1 MAKSLPGMELMKG
14 VGLGPLN
21 IGNVLDTMGFV
32 KKAWGAMNAPTAFM
46 PTIDV
51 EELKKRIVDLQAVE
65 QWLVMNLSM
74 IQSSIQALEVQR
86 ATIETLKG
94 VSKGFM
100 PEVAFNLKDTKPE
113 AAAPAVTKPVKEA
126 SKDTMKAASLAS
138 PDPGLSAGAW
148 LEFLQ
153 SQFNQ
158 VAQAAMTGS
167 NLLGAKKS
175 TKEVVKTGK
184 KAAPKAGPAKLAQK
198 SAARRSAK
206 ASFSN
211 PGRRSSAGS
220 ARTNSS
226 IGN

>member
-94 VSKGFM
+94 VSRGFM
-100 PEVAFNLKDTKPE
+100 PDAALNMKISKPE
-113 AAAPAVTKPVKEA
+113 PVVAEATKTVKAAAEA
-126 SKDTMKAASLAS
+126 T
-138 PDPGLSAGAW
+138 DPGLSAGAW

-158 VAQAAMTGS
+158 VTQAAMTGS
-167 NLLGAKKS
+167 NLLAAKKPG
-175 TKEVVKTGK
+175 KEAVKGGK
-184 KAAPKAGPAKLAQK
+184 KAAATSGRAETARKAG
-198 SAARRSAK
+198 ARRVSPK
-206 ASFSN
+206 
-211 PGRRSSAGS
+211 SSKGS
-220 ARTNSS
+220 
-226 IGN
+226 